1 MMLGLGTFINCSAI
15 IIAGIAGMVFGNHLK
30 ESMQNTL
37 MKADG
42 VAVIFIGIAGG
53 LSKMLVIKSGP
64 IETTGTMM
72 MIISLSFGAVI
83 GELLDLDGKM
93 TRFGEWLKI
102 KTGNAKNHKFVDGFV
117 TASLTVCI
125 GAMAVSLVYRCLCH
139 DRFHHLFFS
148 QKQYLIL

>member
-1 MMLGLGTFINCSAI
+1 MFGLGTIINCSAI
-15 IIAGIAGMVFGNHLK
+15 IIAGIAGMFFGNHLK

-53 LSKMLVIKSGP
+53 LSKMLVIKSGS

-93 TRFGEWLKI
+93 THFGECLKI
-102 KTGNAKNHKFVDGFV
+102 KTGNAKDHKFVDGFV

-125 GAMAVSLVYRCLCH
+125 ALWLLLGLLKTGFMEII
-139 DRFHHLFFS
+139 LFFS

>member
-53 LSKMLVIKSGP
+53 LSKMLVIKSG
-64 IETTGTMM
+64 
-72 MIISLSFGAVI
+72 SL
-83 GELLDLDGKM
+83 
-93 TRFGEWLKI
+93 
-102 KTGNAKNHKFVDGFV
+102 
-117 TASLTVCI
+117 
-125 GAMAVSLVYRCLCH
+125 
-139 DRFHHLFFS
+139 
-148 QKQYLIL
+148 KQQEQ